1 MDAAHQTR
9 SEPETLADRAVAG
22 AMRTR
27 RPVRPEVG
35 PCDSG
40 RYRTCSTV

>member
-1 MDAAHQTR
+1 
-9 SEPETLADRAVAG
+9 
-22 AMRTR
+22 MRTR